1 MARHRVKPGITG
13 LSQALGYRGETRAKQ
28 DMKNR
33 VRIDLLYIQNWSP
46 LLDLKIIGM
55 TALSLLRSLRG
66 AAMEPIDGPSEA
78 DKGHRI
84 PRD

>member
-1 MARHRVKPGITG
+1 
-13 LSQALGYRGETRAKQ
+13 
-28 DMKNR
+28 MKNR

-66 AAMEPIDGPSEA
+66 AAMEPIDGPGGA
-78 DKGHRI
+78 DKGPWI
-84 PRD
+84 PQG